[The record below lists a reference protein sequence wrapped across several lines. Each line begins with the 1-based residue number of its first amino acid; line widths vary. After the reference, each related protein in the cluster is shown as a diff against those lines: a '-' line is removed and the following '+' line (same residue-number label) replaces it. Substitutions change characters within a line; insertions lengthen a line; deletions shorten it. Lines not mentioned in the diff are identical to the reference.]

1 MRSCAAWRGRVA
13 DAARVAEYVEIP
25 ATVEAERRGRTG
37 APREEAPEESQ
48 AQDAPPAL
56 SAATAHPPRMMARS
70 LAAALLVASAD
81 AFVKPKCVDVDC
93 AFLGKNATRTGR
105 HAVFMAGRI
114 RVAHDALQR
123 LRPIIRRRYG
133 ARTNV
138 TVDWFFHLWYNSSSL
153 CERKTLEEF
162 KAFAYSRPRRNL
174 PAVVSELS
182 ASRPRRRRDPASAE
196 GAAATHLRG
205 RRRRDL
211 RQRTTSTG
219 NPFAGRPSPS
229 SRSSACGAGARGGRT
244 SGTASTSR
252 TRRWRSSAGRPT
264 STRPSRNR
272 ASTCC
277 TFAARSSTSRG
288 DAAAAT
294 RIFLRRIAATPRP
307 RRVNSAGT
315 SRGAATRIVRGDET
329 RARRYDDLDLE
340 GIYAKYS
347 ASPAARR
354 SGGHF
359 AVLGIN
365 QGWDVHMVAT
375 PPLARAFSVY
385 RRDEG
390 YGCDSTKDSFPWQR
404 MGRHGCWPPPDDA
417 AQIVRGSHCGPRD
430 KKKDGFCNFKEI
442 AKRLMPAQWR
452 GRAPRC
458 APLFVDYF
466 PSKIARSYPFA
477 QNPNTEPRLGCTGR
491 RLDAAVDSL
500 GAGLDVDAAADLD
513 AAADSQRRLAAALPK
528 DWAMPP
534 AQWCREHRHDVYY
547 LSPSVRAR
555 TNHTHR
561 HKHADVVTC
570 PPVCL
575 TEDRTNTTQSV
586 KHAPR
591 DEPEAWPDG
600 RRAHWNLWDASDW
613 RDAVAAA

>member
-1 MRSCAAWRGRVA
+1 MLSDPDERAHYDRYG
-13 DAARVAEYVEIP
+13 DDEPEQGMPGGGFGARRRRAPHHAEEVDVEDIFNMFFGTGVPGGVRRQQQPQFRRRQQAPPNQLAQFMNIVPLLFLFALTFLNSTPLHEP
-25 ATVEAERRGRTG
+25 AFSLERRGKYCGRV
-37 APREEAPEESQ
+37 EI
-48 AQDAPPAL
+48 
-56 SAATAHPPRMMARS
+56 S
-70 LAAALLVASAD
+70 L
-81 AFVKPKCVDVDC
+81 F
-93 AFLGKNATRTGR
+93 G
-105 HAVFMAGRI
+105 
-114 RVAHDALQR
+114 
-123 LRPIIRRRYG
+123 
-133 ARTNV
+133 
-138 TVDWFFHLWYNSSSL
+138 
-153 CERKTLEEF
+153 
-162 KAFAYSRPRRNL
+162 RPRGL
-174 PAVVSELS
+174 C